1 MDKEGEFLGFLI
13 LSCYWL
19 MLVRKRKKRIGRIKA
34 NESEE
39 SGHAYT
45 QDLIHGCPIQCFD
58 MMRLSQDAFVLLCN
72 HFTQRNWLQHSRT
85 ISVEEK
91 MAIFLHV
98 IGHNERFRAVK
109 ERFHHSIQTIH
120 QCFHEVLKAMMCFAR
135 EIIVPTSSNTTRNTS
150 ERHRRLKNIFPRA
163 LGALDGT
170 LVHAVV
176 PVDEQTRYRGRG
188 KGECY
193 QNVIG
198 ICDFDMIF
206 TFVWAGWEGIAHD
219 SKVLKEVAFNP
230 TSGFPFP
237 PPDKY
242 YLCDA
247 AYTNTRGFMAPY
259 RNTRYW
265 LADFRRNRA
274 LTKEERFNHAHAQL
288 RNIIERAYGVLKA
301 RFPILKR
308 MTPYPFPV
316 QRDIVIACVAVH
328 NFIKKY
334 DIQDDLF
341 TNFEQNTMVT
351 PNVGGGGSEGQ
362 NIQSIEW
369 GSEAVEYMTTL
380 RDQIANQLLSNGL
393 R

>member
-1 MDKEGEFLGFLI
+1 MKAAQAFAQTNNLDKEMDECIEKLKALEWGNSDPKYI
-13 LSCYWL
+13 TAL
-19 MLVRKRKKRIGRIKA
+19 MLFAKNPGYIWIRKKKRIERIKA

-39 SGHAYT
+39 IGHAYT
-45 QDLIHGCPIQCFD
+45 QDLIHGDPIQCFD
-58 MMRLSQDAFVLLCN
+58 MIRLSQYAFVLLCN

-91 MAIFLHV
+91 ITIFLHV
-98 IGHNERFRAVK
+98 VGHNECFRAVK

-135 EIIVPTSSNTTRNTS
+135 EIIVPTSSNTTKNTS
-150 ERHRRLKNIFPRA
+150 ECYRRLKNIFPGA

-176 PVDEQTRYRGRG
+176 PIDEQTRYRGRG
-188 KGECY
+188 K
-193 QNVIG
+193 
-198 ICDFDMIF
+198 
-206 TFVWAGWEGIAHD
+206 
-219 SKVLKEVAFNP
+219 
-230 TSGFPFP
+230 
-237 PPDKY
+237 DKY

-274 LTKEERFNHAHAQL
+274 LTKEERLNHAHAQL
-288 RNIIERAYGVLKA
+288 RNFIERAYGVLKA

-308 MTPYPFPV
+308 MAPYPFPV

-334 DIQDDLF
+334 DIENDLF
-341 TNFEQNTMVT
+341 TSFEQNNMVT

-362 NIQSIEW
+362 NIQGIEW

-380 RDQIANQLLSNGL
+380 RDQIAN
-393 R
+393 

>member
-1 MDKEGEFLGFLI
+1 
-13 LSCYWL
+13 
-19 MLVRKRKKRIGRIKA
+19 MLLVDISSKKKKKRIERIKA
-34 NESEE
+34 KESEE
-39 SGHAYT
+39 TGHAYT
-45 QDLIHGCPIQCFD
+45 QDLIHECPIQCFD

-72 HFTQRNWLQHSRT
+72 HFTQRNWWQRSRT

-109 ERFHHSIQTIH
+109 ER
-120 QCFHEVLKAMMCFAR
+120 
-135 EIIVPTSSNTTRNTS
+135 EIIVPTSSNTPRNPS
-150 ERHRRLKNIFPRA
+150 ERHRRLKNIFPGA

-188 KGECY
+188 K
-193 QNVIG
+193 
-198 ICDFDMIF
+198 
-206 TFVWAGWEGIAHD
+206 
-219 SKVLKEVAFNP
+219 
-230 TSGFPFP
+230 
-237 PPDKY
+237 DKY

-274 LTKEERFNHAHAQL
+274 LTKEEMFNHAHAQL
-288 RNIIERAYGVLKA
+288 RNIIERVYGVLKM

-308 MTPYPFPV
+308 MAPYPFPV

-351 PNVGGGGSEGQ
+351 PNVGGGGNEGQ
-362 NIQSIEW
+362 NIQGIEW

-380 RDQIANQLLSNGL
+380 RDHIANQLLSNGS

>member
-1 MDKEGEFLGFLI
+1 
-13 LSCYWL
+13 
-19 MLVRKRKKRIGRIKA
+19 MLLVDVGSEKKKKRIERIKA

-39 SGHAYT
+39 NGHAYT
-45 QDLIHGCPIQCFD
+45 QDLIHGDPIQCFD
-58 MMRLSQDAFVLLCN
+58 MIRLSQDAFVLLCN

-85 ISVEEK
+85 IRVEEK

-98 IGHNERFRAVK
+98 VRHNERFRAVK

-120 QCFHEVLKAMMCFAR
+120 QCFHEVLKAMMCFER

-150 ERHRRLKNIFPRA
+150 KRYRRLKNIFPGA

-188 KGECY
+188 NGECY

-219 SKVLKEVAFNP
+219 SKVLKEINITFVMPHTP
-230 TSGFPFP
+230 TPV
-237 PPDKY
+237 D
-242 YLCDA
+242 L
-247 AYTNTRGFMAPY
+247 
-259 RNTRYW
+259 W
-265 LADFRRNRA
+265 L
-274 LTKEERFNHAHAQL
+274 LTA
-288 RNIIERAYGVLKA
+288 
-301 RFPILKR
+301 IL
-308 MTPYPFPV
+308 V
-316 QRDIVIACVAVH
+316 QRDIVIACVAIH

-334 DIQDDLF
+334 DIEDDLF
-341 TNFEQNTMVT
+341 TNFEQNNMVT
-351 PNVGGGGSEGQ
+351 PNVGGVGSEGQ
-362 NIQSIEW
+362 NIQGIEW
-369 GSEAVEYMTTL
+369 GSEAVEYMTNL
-380 RDQIANQLLSNGL
+380 RDQIANQLLLNGS